1 MANENNP
8 DELPQ
13 ATVVRSKRFRISIV
27 WIIPILAA
35 VVAIGIAIQR
45 IRNEGPTITII
56 FKGAAGIE
64 AGKTFI
70 KYKDVNIGQV
80 SAVQLTDDY
89 HQGPGH
95 GADRQ
100 ACRGLDGART
110 RNSGWFSRRSA

>member
-13 ATVVRSKRFRISIV
+13 ATVERSKRFRISIV

-35 VVAIGIAIQR
+35 VVAIGIGIQR
-45 IRNEGPTITII
+45 IRNEGPKITII

-70 KYKDVNIGQV
+70 KYKDVNIGLV
-80 SAVQLTDDY
+80 SAVQLTDDFTKVLVTAQIDK
-89 HQGPGH
+89 H
-95 GADRQ
+95 AE
-100 ACRGLDGART
+100 GLIVAGRES
-110 RNSGWFSRRSA
+110 SGWFSRR